1 MSYTQANPDA
11 HAQCLLWKLA
21 KSGHGQLVTLHIG
34 SQRVGRT
41 DTRCVHVHTLLSV
54 CLYQAW
60 LFKTTP
66 KRPERVNP
74 ISHPA
79 VFWISDSLSARN
91 QNNPY
96 DWVSCLHEH
105 WHTHVHIH
113 TVDAAR
119 PSVSHSDI
127 LSDTMG
133 RLNVCYMLRIY
144 RVPVWIGLIDVQARP
159 SVNSLITNWS
169 VRREIYFFNAV
180 KIKSCLQRSQ
190 TPFSPFTKHHNAKRL
205 LTKEQSCSHYYQ
217 LRNVLLIVFFCIFCE
232 KCPVSALVA
241 PTCME
246 GCIMCVTTSYWSSPT
261 SCVKKQN

>member
-105 WHTHVHIH
+105 WHTRAH
-113 TVDAAR
+113 T
-119 PSVSHSDI
+119 HS
-127 LSDTMG
+127 G
-133 RLNVCYMLRIY
+133 C
-144 RVPVWIGLIDVQARP
+144 
-159 SVNSLITNWS
+159 
-169 VRREIYFFNAV
+169 
-180 KIKSCLQRSQ
+180 
-190 TPFSPFTKHHNAKRL
+190 
-205 LTKEQSCSHYYQ
+205 CS
-217 LRNVLLIVFFCIFCE
+217 
-232 KCPVSALVA
+232 PVSQSFRHPVGHNGSIKCVLYAEDLQG
-241 PTCME
+241 TCVDWINRCP
-246 GCIMCVTTSYWSSPT
+246 GTSL
-261 SCVKKQN
+261 CQQLNN